1 MDRELSPQVLN
12 DWLGYR
18 LLVKYI
24 TGPDVDPEDADRT
37 VTGQTEART
46 ELLYLDQIGAY
57 GELSTRA
64 DAGALVRKFI
74 DQELTDKQR
83 VAMTVVMFEGMPLEE
98 AARRMG
104 TTRGALY
111 KLMHDARKRLKRR
124 MEEDGLSP
132 KDLLEELAQR

>member
-46 ELLYLDQIGAY
+46 ELLYLEQIGAY
-57 GELSTRA
+57 GVVVKKVAEGSPEFIPCGAVLAILDVRPAESD
-64 DAGALVRKFI
+64 DAV
-74 DQELTDKQR
+74 
-83 VAMTVVMFEGMPLEE
+83 
-98 AARRMG
+98 
-104 TTRGALY
+104 
-111 KLMHDARKRLKRR
+111 
-124 MEEDGLSP
+124 
-132 KDLLEELAQR
+132 